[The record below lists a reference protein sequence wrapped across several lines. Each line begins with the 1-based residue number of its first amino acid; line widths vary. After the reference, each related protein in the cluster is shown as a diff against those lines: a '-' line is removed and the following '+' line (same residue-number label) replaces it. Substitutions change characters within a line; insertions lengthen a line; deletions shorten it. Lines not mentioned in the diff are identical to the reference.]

1 MKNNKNIEE
10 FSESVLK
17 NYKKV
22 GIDDFELSISNRKV
36 LSVQSRNIKLEN
48 IESSEASSISLN
60 VILGK
65 KQSTLSANNIQGL
78 DVIALLEKGKFMAD
92 SSPEDPYSGLP
103 EANDYAVTL
112 NELDLEDKKILDKQ
126 ILTDL
131 AIQAEENMLGIKGV
145 TNTEGASASTS
156 NTQITFL
163 SSKNFFKTY
172 NKTIHT
178 ISSIGIAGRDTN
190 MQRDYDYSATTH
202 FEDLKNPSEIGKK
215 AGERATS
222 RLNSKKIKSSIVD
235 VIFEPR
241 IAKSLLSS
249 LASCISGASIARGTS
264 FLLKKID
271 TKICNDDITISN
283 MPQLLRG
290 LGSVPFDSRGIKSQN
305 LNLVENGYFK
315 NYLLGLRSARQL
327 KLKPNGNSS
336 PYNLTLNNGKVSPD
350 DLIRSI
356 KKGIY
361 VTEMLGMS
369 FNPVNGDYSRGAAG
383 FMIENGEITFPINE
397 VTIAGNLSDI
407 LKKLTPADDLKIM
420 ENMNAPTILVEK
432 MTLAGI

>member
-1 MKNNKNIEE
+1 MKNNNIEQ
-10 FSESVLK
+10 FSENILK
-17 NYKKV
+17 NYKKL
-22 GIDDFELSISNRKV
+22 GIDDFELSISNSRV

-60 VILGK
+60 VIIGK
-65 KQSTLSANNIQGL
+65 KQATLSANNTQDL
-78 DVIALLEKGKFMAD
+78 DVIAFLEKGKFMAD

-103 EANDYAVTL
+103 EDNDYADNL
-112 NELDLEDKKILDKQ
+112 KDLDLEDKKIVDKQ

-131 AIQAEENMLGIKGV
+131 AVQAEENMLDIKGV

-163 SSKNFFKTY
+163 SSKNFFKSY

-178 ISSIGIAGRDTN
+178 ISSIAIAGRDTN
-190 MQRDYDYSATTH
+190 MQRDYDYSAAIY
-202 FEDLKNPSEIGKK
+202 FEDLKKPTKIGRK

-222 RLNSKKIKSSIVD
+222 RLNSKKIKSCVVD

-249 LASCISGASIARGTS
+249 LASCISGTSIARGTS
-264 FLLKKID
+264 FLLRKID
-271 TKICNDDITISN
+271 KKICNEDITICN

-290 LGSVPFDSRGIKSQN
+290 IGSVPFDSRGIKSQN
-305 LNLVENGYFK
+305 LNLIENGYFK

-350 DLIRSI
+350 DLIKSI

-397 VTIAGNLSDI
+397 VTIAGNMSDI
-407 LKKLTPADDLKIM
+407 LKKLTPANDLKII
-420 ENMNAPTILVEK
+420 ENMNAPTILVEN